1 MLQRRCCN
9 EQVGAI
15 VPTDRRQLPPTARSG
30 GINEQD
36 SVVVPG
42 QHPIQPNGQLTGE
55 SRVVST
61 LLSDAFFD
69 FSDGYNAQVEVR
81 CPLRFHPTH
90 YTGIP
95 FAPTEGRNH
104 VCVKEKRHRSCGLLG
119 RDRRSNS
126 RSSCGISNSS
136 SPRVGA
142 LDFSKRRSR
151 AYSSAASTTTAGC
164 PRRVTC

>member
-1 MLQRRCCN
+1 MLQRRCGN

-15 VPTDRRQLPPTARSG
+15 VPELCRQLPPTACSG

-36 SVVVPG
+36 SVAVPG

-55 SRVVST
+55 GRVAST
-61 LLSDAFFD
+61 LLSDTLFNL
-69 FSDGYNAQVEVR
+69 SHRYNAQVEVR
-81 CPLRFHPTH
+81 CPLRLHPTD
-90 YTGIP
+90 YTGVP
-95 FAPTEGRNH
+95 LAPSEGGNH
-104 VCVKEKRHRSCGLLG
+104 VCVEEKRHRSCGLLG

-126 RSSCGISNSS
+126 RSSWGISKSS

-142 LDFSKRRSR
+142 LDFSKRQSR